1 VSVIVF
7 YVVAVVTVVGALG
20 VVLDRNV
27 VRATLSLLIAMLGV
41 AGIFLVAFAEFLALA
56 QILIYAGAVTIVILF
71 AIMLTRT
78 TDLNINLDN
87 PQRPVAFLIAVGAF
101 VLLTLTFVYSDVP
114 QLEEPTNVAVTSAE
128 SNSTGFETVGD
139 ALFNQWA
146 IPFEIASVILLVAM
160 VGAIALARGDDQEA
174 LADAPGE
181 ASEGSA

>member
-1 VSVIVF
+1 MSAIVF
-7 YVVAVVTVVGALG
+7 YVLAVITVIGALG

-41 AGIFLVAFAEFLALA
+41 AGIFLVAYAEFLALA

-87 PQRPVAFLIAVGAF
+87 PQRPVAFLIAVGVF
-101 VLLTLTFVYSDVP
+101 VLLTLTFIYSDVP
-114 QLEEPTNVAVTSAE
+114 QLAEPDSVAVAIAE

-139 ALFNQWA
+139 SLFNQWA

-160 VGAIALARGDDQEA
+160 VGAIALARGDDNEPA
-174 LADAPGE
+174 VDASVE
-181 ASEGSA
+181 INEVSA

>member
-7 YVVAVVTVVGALG
+7 YVVAAVTVIGALG

-87 PQRPVAFLIAVGAF
+87 PQRPTAFLIAVGAF
-101 VLLTLTFVYSDVP
+101 VLLTMTFIYSDVP
-114 QLEEPTNVAVTSAE
+114 QLAEPTSVAMATAE

-139 ALFNQWA
+139 SLFNQWA

-160 VGAIALARGDDQEA
+160 VGAIALARGDD
-174 LADAPGE
+174 GE
-181 ASEGSA
+181 AVVAAADHADEVSA